1 MGFVQTAFLAA
12 LGAVAIPIVI
22 HLIFRRRTRRV
33 DLGTLRFLK
42 VVLKENARRRK
53 VKRWLLLALRMVCV
67 ALLAILFARPYLIA
81 YELTGRSDRTIAI
94 LIDRS
99 ASMELMDQDTRLLD
113 QAVAEAKR
121 IVRTAGEK
129 TDVHLAFFD
138 HAVRPVGGSYSSGS
152 ESRAASKRWGDLRAP
167 ETTYSATDYGAALAW
182 AHDVCVSSKNRRR
195 EIHILTDLQ
204 RSGLDWSSAEPLP
217 ADVDVHLKDL
227 GRALPNNVAV
237 TAVRLSRTLVRPG
250 ETITISCTIFN
261 AGPFPIEKIP
271 VVLKLENENQ
281 KRTRAQRI
289 SLGPGETATVDFEI
303 PDLGEGLWEG
313 AVEIDVDDQLLFDN
327 RRFVA
332 VMAAPR
338 LRVLLVDGDPHG
350 RPLLAETYFLEA
362 ALRLA
367 APGETYAD
375 SPFEATTIAFS
386 ETVRLPDLKPTDLVV
401 LANVTRISNRDAQRL
416 SQFVSQGGGL
426 LLFSG
431 ENVRPDGYRSLE
443 SAGLTVGELVG
454 TKRATDL
461 PWRWQRWNEE
471 HSIFTP
477 FNDPQHGD
485 LRRLSFQAYT
495 RIKPHDG
502 TLVLAEFRNG
512 DPAILERQHGKG
524 KVLWFV
530 TTCDRE
536 WSDWSR
542 SRLFLPLVH
551 QMLGYLA
558 GLTDGGP
565 VRNVLLDSTEAV
577 ADEIPGVYQRDGF
590 WEVVNPSPRESET
603 DRCTREEF
611 ADRFGIKLQ
620 EDEETVIRAGAGLK
634 AATTIELRDDEVWH
648 WVVFGLLVMLCVECF
663 LANRTTA

>member
-1 MGFVQTAFLAA
+1 MGFVQISFLAA
-12 LGAVAIPIVI
+12 FGAVAIPIVI
-22 HLIFRRRTRRV
+22 HLIFRRRTRHV

-53 VKRWLLLALRMVCV
+53 VKRWLLLALRMACV
-67 ALLAILFARPYLIA
+67 ALLAILFARPYLLA
-81 YELTGRSDRTIAI
+81 WALAGRSDRIVVI
-94 LIDRS
+94 LVDQS
-99 ASMELMDQDTRLLD
+99 ASMELADQGTRLLD
-113 QAVAEAKR
+113 QAVVEAKR
-121 IVRTAGEK
+121 MVQTADEK
-129 TDVHLAFFD
+129 TDVHVAFFD
-138 HAVRPVGGSYSSGS
+138 HVVRPVDGSYSSGS
-152 ESRAASKRWGDLRAP
+152 ESRVESKWRGDLRAP

-182 AHDVCVSSKNRRR
+182 ARDVCVSSKKRRR
-195 EIHILTDLQ
+195 EIHIFTDLQ

-217 ADVDVHLKDL
+217 ADVEVHLRDL
-227 GRALPNNVAV
+227 GQALLNNVAV
-237 TAVRLSRTLVRPG
+237 TAVRVARTLVRPR
-250 ETITISCTIFN
+250 ETVTISCMIFN
-261 AGPFPIEKIP
+261 SGPFPVEKIP
-271 VVLKLENENQ
+271 VVLKLENGNQ
-281 KRTRAQRI
+281 QRTQRERI
-289 SLGPGETATVDFEI
+289 SVRAGETAAVDFEI
-303 PDLGEGLWEG
+303 LELGEGLWLG
-313 AVEIDVDDQLLFDN
+313 TVEIEVDDQLPFDN

-367 APGETYAD
+367 PPGETYAE
-375 SPFEATTIAFS
+375 SPFEPTTIAFS
-386 ETVRLPDLKPTDLVV
+386 ETVKLPDLKQTDLVV
-401 LANVTRISNRDAQRL
+401 LANVTRISNRDADRL
-416 SQFVSQGGGL
+416 AKFISQGGGL

-431 ENVRPDGYRSLE
+431 ENVQPDGYRSLE

-454 TKRATDL
+454 TQRATDL

-471 HSIFTP
+471 HSIFYP

-485 LRRLSFQAYT
+485 LRRLSFRAYT

-502 TLVLAEFRNG
+502 ALVLAEFRNG
-512 DPAILERQHGKG
+512 DPAILERRHGTG

-577 ADEIPGVYQRDGF
+577 ADEVPGVYQRDGF

-611 ADRFGIKLQ
+611 ANRFGIKLH
-620 EDEETVIRAGAGLK
+620 EDEEPVIRAGAGLQ

-648 WVVFGLLVMLCVECF
+648 WIVFGLLGVLCVECF